1 MSVPRAPISPRHL
14 ALQPG
19 IVPDRRRHKRYPLA
33 LLGRFMRASKEEYP
47 CKLNDLSVG
56 GAAMMSPVAV
66 EIGERIIAYFDHIG
80 GIEGT
85 VVRVF
90 DGGFAMRLVAT
101 LHKRE
106 KLAAQMT
113 WLINKE
119 EFNGT
124 EDRRHDRVAATN
136 KASTL
141 RLTDGISVDCR
152 ILDVSLSGASLGTEA
167 RPPIGSEAMLGKL
180 RCRVMRH
187 HERGIGVQFLDIQE
201 PEALRR
207 YFG

>member
-1 MSVPRAPISPRHL
+1 
-14 ALQPG
+14 
-19 IVPDRRRHKRYPLA
+19 
-33 LLGRFMRASKEEYP
+33 
-47 CKLNDLSVG
+47 
-56 GAAMMSPVAV
+56 
-66 EIGERIIAYFDHIG
+66 
-80 GIEGT
+80 
-85 VVRVF
+85 
-90 DGGFAMRLVAT
+90 MRLVAT